1 MGVAFADGAVL
12 VVNDVLGLVL
22 PGASPPDF
30 HSFFLGH
37 VDATDAVAFLNL
49 VDPLPVLEHGVI
61 KPFAPGGTF

>member
-1 MGVAFADGAVL
+1 
-12 VVNDVLGLVL
+12 
-22 PGASPPDF
+22 
-30 HSFFLGH
+30 